1 MEENNHSDDI
11 MEENQGQPD
20 NMVITDTQR
29 LSIIFFGHIQQM
41 CCIQSEFFPL
51 CTQRTGVKHLVINQF
66 VLSYGWAKKDVLQRS
81 KS

>member
-20 NMVITDTQR
+20 NVVITDTQAIHNVFW
-29 LSIIFFGHIQQM
+29 SHSTK
-41 CCIQSEFFPL
+41 CCIQSDYFPL
-51 CTQRTGVKHLVINQF
+51 CTQRTGVKHLDINQS
-66 VLSYGWAKKDVLQRS
+66 VLSYGWGKKDALQRS